1 MMKKAATLIITGLIA
16 VSLMGQT
23 VKKSIPEY
31 KKLKKHNKIEAFES
45 RKSKRPEHKCFIKHR
60 FTTQQTA
67 RLKST
72 LAVKQGLD
80 SILCE
85 FYNEST
91 SQWVA
96 DVQEEYSY
104 DAAGNLTESLFCNW
118 EESTSL
124 WVACWKEEYSY
135 DAAGN
140 LTESLAYD
148 WEESTS
154 LWVACWKEEYS
165 YDATGNLTESLVYDW
180 EESTSLWVADWK
192 DEYSYD
198 ATGNLTEILSYYW
211 NESTSQWVAC
221 WKDEYSYD
229 AAGNLTEYL
238 SYDWNESISQ
248 WVVDWK
254 QEYTYNNSYSFDELL
269 LPYYDD
275 FFILHF
281 RHMLT
286 ESILYYWD
294 DFVNQW
300 ILDYKGTFFYSE
312 KNINNISDLSVMDI
326 KIYPNPATEF
336 VVFDVNS
343 TSKTAIVEIFDI
355 NGKKVLHQELSDNKQ
370 ISVSHLNRGLYM
382 YKLIHNSTI
391 YSGKIM
397 IE

>member
-1 MMKKAATLIITGLIA
+1 VVDWKDEYSYDATGNLT
-16 VSLMGQT
+16 
-23 VKKSIPEY
+23 E
-31 KKLKKHNKIEAFES
+31 
-45 RKSKRPEHKCFIKHR
+45 
-60 FTTQQTA
+60 
-67 RLKST
+67 
-72 LAVKQGLD
+72 
-80 SILCE
+80 ILS
-85 FYNEST
+85 YYWNEST
-91 SQWVA
+91 SQWV
-96 DVQEEYSY
+96 V
-104 DAAGNLTESLFCNW
+104 G
-118 EESTSL
+118 
-124 WVACWKEEYSY
+124 WKEECSY

-154 LWVACWKEEYS
+154 LWV
-165 YDATGNLTESLVYDW
+165 V
-180 EESTSLWVADWK
+180 DWK

-286 ESILYYWD
+286 ESISYYWD